1 MAQNELITVNG
12 IDYVKSDYDQAQRLM
27 EKARVGAE
35 TQKRTNQDS
44 MRAFDHEAYK
54 SGRADAAGGL

>member
-12 IDYVKSDYDQAQRLM
+12 IDYVKSDYEQAQRLM

-35 TQKRTNQDS
+35 AQKRTYQNN
-44 MRAFDHEAYK
+44 MRAFDPEVLK
-54 SGRADAAGGL
+54 SGRADSAGGL